1 MSNKTILTCAV
12 TGNITSKTQSPS
24 LPVSP
29 IEIAAAAVE
38 AQKAG
43 AAIAHIHVRNLQTQ
57 EGSMDLEL
65 YREVVS
71 RIRDT
76 GSDVILNLTT
86 GEGGRFVPSID
97 NPLIPA
103 EGTTLTLPE
112 KRTAHVR
119 ALKPEIC
126 TLDFNTMNNRNWIV
140 MNTPPNLERMLVGI
154 NDAGTVPEIEIFDSG
169 DLNLAKAFIARD
181 LFEKSPIF
189 QIVLGVNYG
198 AAPNPET
205 LAYLVSQLPSGYTW
219 AAFGIGR
226 FAFPAV
232 ALSYLSGGHVR
243 IGMEDT
249 IYLSKGVPATSNAQ
263 LVEKAVR
270 IVEDLGGSMA
280 TSAEAREIIGLD
292 S

>member
-1 MSNKTILTCAV
+1 MSKKTILTCAV
-12 TGNITSKTQSPS
+12 SGNITTTAQAPG
-24 LPVSP
+24 LPVTP
-29 IEIAAAAVE
+29 IDIAAAAVE

-43 AAIAHIHVRNLQTQ
+43 AAVVHIHVRDLQTQ
-57 EGSMDLEL
+57 EGSMDLNL
-65 YREVVS
+65 YREVVD
-71 RIRDT
+71 RIRDA

-86 GEGGRFVPSID
+86 GEGGRYVPSPD
-97 NPLIPA
+97 NPLVPV

-112 KRTAHVR
+112 KRIAHVS

-126 TLDFNTMNNRNWIV
+126 TLDFNTMNNRNWVV
-140 MNTPPNLERMLVGI
+140 MNTPTTLERMLDGI
-154 NDAGTVPEIEIFDSG
+154 NDAGTVPEVEIFDSG
-169 DLNLAKAFIARD
+169 DLNLAKNFISRD
-181 LFEKSPIF
+181 LFKKPPIF

-205 LAYLVSQLPSGYTW
+205 LAYLVSQLPAGYTW